1 MKTTPGIAYFPHHF
15 PRSTLC
21 QSEGWTDSA
30 VVNLAELQP
39 PQLNPNA
46 DWKMRRSVRAKA
58 PTAHRLDSQRAS
70 SPSASEVTLGATP
83 SSSPSPE
90 DIARHAAPPTLR
102 EDGTPKRPMNAFIL
116 FSNEKRSELADRN
129 PQM

>member
-1 MKTTPGIAYFPHHF
+1 MPIGKGGLT
-15 PRSTLC
+15 
-21 QSEGWTDSA
+21 A

-39 PQLNPNA
+39 PQLSPNA